1 MSLNYALVLTEG
13 PHDQAFVGKL
23 LGLCGLRDFG
33 GKLVQLDPFWRP
45 LIPIYPRRGDLYA
58 RLNMPSIY
66 ISATH
71 SVAVYHVE
79 GKDNV
84 LEQVGAL
91 MASSPGYLNRLT
103 AWGLIVDADL
113 RRPEDVARIYA
124 DKLRFFFPA
133 LSGCP
138 GAVDPG
144 RPRTGIYVLPD
155 NLSQGTLDSLL
166 LECAAIIYPRHKQAV
181 EQFLTSMAEHEDHP
195 SLIPPSALEKALV
208 ASIVSILR
216 PGSSNTTS
224 IALDNWVCERSVQEV
239 PGVARLKQFL
249 EQLLEIPLPARL

>member
-1 MSLNYALVLTEG
+1 MSLSYALLLTEG

-23 LGLCGLRDFG
+23 LGLFGLKDFG
-33 GKLVQLDPFWRP
+33 GKLAQLDPFWLP
-45 LIPIYPRRGDLYA
+45 LIPTYPRKGDLYA

-84 LEQVGAL
+84 LEQVSAL
-91 MASSPGYLNRLT
+91 IASSPGYLNRLA

-113 RRPEDVARIYA
+113 KRPDDVARMYA
-124 DKLRFFFPA
+124 ARLRAFFPD
-133 LSGCP
+133 LSGQP

-144 RPRTGIYVLPD
+144 PPRTGIYVLPD
-155 NLSQGTLDSLL
+155 NISQGTLDCVLL
-166 LECAAIIYPRHKQAV
+166 DCAAVMYPRHKQAV
-181 EQFLTSMAEHEDHP
+181 EQFLIGLVADEGHP
-195 SLIPPSALEKALV
+195 WQNHPFALEKSLV

-224 IALDNWVCERSVQEV
+224 IALDSWVCEQSVLEV
-239 PGVARLKQFL
+239 PSVAYLKEFL
-249 EQLLEIPLPARL
+249 ERLLETQFPEKR